1 MNAIFYILSG
11 LVFFVAWYFVTK
23 NIQFKRFRRTM
34 RPGVQCWYYS
44 GEDRIR
50 CVIHYI
56 VNGRVVIVNE
66 YGEIIETTKE
76 NLYV

>member
-1 MNAIFYILSG
+1 
-11 LVFFVAWYFVTK
+11 
-23 NIQFKRFRRTM
+23 M
-34 RPGVQCWYYS
+34 RPGVQCWYYA

-56 VNGRVVIVNE
+56 VNGRIVIVNE

>member
-1 MNAIFYILSG
+1 
-11 LVFFVAWYFVTK
+11 
-23 NIQFKRFRRTM
+23 M